1 MTNTKVGC
9 TQTARLL
16 QKSGKRTVQ
25 GVLPEKILGREG
37 GEGMNDTERKWEMK
51 GYKGFNPGLICKD
64 KQYQENTVFE
74 EPEAKICEKGMH
86 FCKNPFD
93 VLDYYDLI
101 CSDGTPNEFT
111 EVETLDE
118 PKTDDQKKF
127 CSRKLKIGVKL
138 GLSGF
143 IKACVDFVLEKTIAE
158 RPSENV
164 GSGDYARIGSSG
176 NSARIGSSG
185 YSARIGGSGDSA
197 KIGSSGD
204 YAQIGSSGNYARI
217 GSTGYC
223 AKIGSSG
230 DCVQIGSS
238 GDSAKIGSSGD
249 YAQIGSSG
257 NYARIGS
264 TGDCAKIGSS
274 GDCVQIGS
282 SGYSAQIGSSG
293 DSARIGGSGDCVRI
307 GSSGDYAQ
315 IGSSGD
321 YARINC
327 TGSDSV
333 ICCAGHGSVV
343 KAPIGCW
350 ITLSEWKYDGA
361 KQRCI
366 PVCVKTEYVDGEKIK
381 ADTPYK
387 LENGKFVEAQP

>member
-1 MTNTKVGC
+1 
-9 TQTARLL
+9 
-16 QKSGKRTVQ
+16 
-25 GVLPEKILGREG
+25 
-37 GEGMNDTERKWEMK
+37 MK

-86 FCKNPFD
+86 FCENPFD

-101 CSDGTPNEFT
+101 RSDGTPNEFA
-111 EVETLDE
+111 EVEALDE
-118 PKTDDQKKF
+118 PKTDDKKKF

-158 RPSENV
+158 TPRGNV
-164 GSGDYARIGSSG
+164 DSGDCAQIGSSGDYARIGSSG
-176 NSARIGSSG
+176 NYARIGSSGNYAQIGSSGYSAQIGSSGYSARIGSSG
-185 YSARIGGSGDSA
+185 YSAQ
-197 KIGSSGD
+197 IGSSGD
-204 YAQIGSSGNYARI
+204 CAQIGSSGD
-217 GSTGYC
+217 C
-223 AKIGSSG
+223 AQIGSSG
-230 DCVQIGSS
+230 DC
-238 GDSAKIGSSGD
+238 A
-249 YAQIGSSG
+249 
-257 NYARIGS
+257 
-264 TGDCAKIGSS
+264 
-274 GDCVQIGS
+274 QIGS

-293 DSARIGGSGDCVRI
+293 DYARIGSSGNYARI
-307 GSSGDYAQ
+307 GSSGDCAQ

-321 YARINC
+321 YAQINC

-350 ITLSEWKYDGA
+350 ITLAEWKYDGA
-361 KQRCI
+361 KQRCV

-381 ADTPYK
+381 ADTPYTLK
-387 LENGKFVEAQP
+387 NGEFVEAESDGE